1 MIPNNDAKEALI
13 IKARSI
19 AALTAPLPTGTLPD
33 GVQGIRE
40 YGWKGTVFNY
50 PNIRLELEP
59 QVPTTNDSLCAPSF
73 IEWSWYV
80 FSEHQSSLEADE
92 IAGILVS
99 NFQAISF
106 ISNNVKF
113 VRVNITE
120 NIPAISQDE
129 RTWRAQIRCR
139 SIVNIA

>member
-13 IKARSI
+13 TEARSI
-19 AALTAPLPTGTLPD
+19 GSLVTGTLPD
-33 GVQGIRE
+33 GIQGIRE

-59 QVPTTNDSLCAPSF
+59 QIPTTNDSMCSPSYL
-73 IEWSWYV
+73 EWSWYV
-80 FSEHQSSLEADE
+80 FSETQSSLEADQ
-92 IAGILVS
+92 IAGILV
-99 NFQAISF
+99 NHFRAISF
-106 ISNNVKF
+106 TRNNIKF
-113 VRVNITE
+113 TRVNITE

-139 SIVNIA
+139 SIVN